1 LLTDFFYTH
10 PTWLNG
16 LLVIGFL
23 TGLALVGLYIFH
35 RLVDVNIRHKDT
47 ETVGLTYAIVAVVY
61 SVLIALI
68 VVDVF
73 ETFSKG
79 DEIATA
85 EANKLSNLM
94 LDTTGLPPQVAAE
107 VRTDIE
113 QYLDIVIKKEWPSQ
127 QKGKLD
133 EAVFQQG
140 WTLLAGLDKR
150 LAVFEPATM
159 GQNVNKAEMLHAMND
174 LIKARRS
181 RIIAAGEHL
190 PDVVWGI
197 LLAGGGV
204 AVGYTYLSGARS
216 FPIHVAI
223 TGLIAA
229 TIALVFV
236 LIITLDYP
244 FRGEVS
250 VTADAFE
257 GVKTTASGVMDA
269 VAPH

>member
-1 LLTDFFYTH
+1 LLADFLYSH
-10 PTWLNG
+10 PTWLIG
-16 LLVIGFL
+16 LLVIGIWTSL
-23 TGLALVGLYIFH
+23 SLAGLYIFH
-35 RLVDVNIRHKDT
+35 RLVDVQIRHKDT

-61 SVLIALI
+61 AVLIALI

-79 DEIATA
+79 DAIATA
-85 EANKLSNLM
+85 EANKLSNIM
-94 LDTTGLPPQVAAE
+94 LDSTGLPPQMATG
-107 VRTDIE
+107 VRADVDKYI
-113 QYLDIVIKKEWPSQ
+113 DIVVKSEWPSQ
-127 QKGKLD
+127 RAGKLD
-133 EAVFQQG
+133 ETVFAPG
-140 WTLLAGLDKR
+140 WTVIAELSTR
-150 LAVFEPATM
+150 LAVFEPSSL
-159 GQNVNKAEMLHAMND
+159 GQNVNKGEMLHAMND

-197 LLAGGGV
+197 LLLGGMV
-204 AVGYTYLSGARS
+204 AVGYTYLFGART
-216 FPIHVAI
+216 FGIHLAI

-250 VTADAFE
+250 VTSGAFI
-257 GVKTTASGVMDA
+257 GVRETAIEMTPR
-269 VAPH
+269 APQN